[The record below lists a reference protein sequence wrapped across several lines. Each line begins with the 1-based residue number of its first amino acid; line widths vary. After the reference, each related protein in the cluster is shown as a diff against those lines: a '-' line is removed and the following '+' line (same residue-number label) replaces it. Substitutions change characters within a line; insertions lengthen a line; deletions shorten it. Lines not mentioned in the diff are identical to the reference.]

1 MGMAKQPGSIF
12 MSLYFMVLGILLVVS
27 AGMFIIGLRE
37 LATEPTQSSIYMLVG
52 ISGIA
57 ITLYSLRQIQ
67 SKSRSLRV
75 QVAKVVSVLECAN
88 CRNKVT
94 RNFKEGDYVYG
105 TAEKCTNCNTDTSMT
120 ILSIFAEKPPPK
132 RSSWP

>member
-1 MGMAKQPGSIF
+1 MVMAKQPGSIF

-75 QVAKVVSVLECAN
+75 QVAKVVSVL
-88 CRNKVT
+88 
-94 RNFKEGDYVYG
+94 
-105 TAEKCTNCNTDTSMT
+105 
-120 ILSIFAEKPPPK
+120 
-132 RSSWP
+132 